1 MRSRRA
7 AIALAAYLAALAACG
22 CTAPTVGQDK
32 PVWPPAR
39 FIVKPRTPVRSEAE
53 ITALV
58 RSKLER
64 PERVRLYRPMS
75 GGAWVFEMVPAD
87 AREEVPAVVD
97 RLRAS
102 GAFEYVEVDAAVTI
116 R

>member
-1 MRSRRA
+1 MM
-7 AIALAAYLAALAACG
+7 LAASMAALAACG
-22 CTAPTVGQDK
+22 CTAPATGQDK

-39 FIVKPRTPVRSEAE
+39 FIVKPRAPVADEAE

-58 RSKLER
+58 RSRLDR
-64 PERVRLYRPMS
+64 PERVRLYRQMS
-75 GGAWVFEMVPAD
+75 GGAWVFEMVPPD
-87 AREEVPAVVD
+87 ARDEVPAVVD

-102 GAFEYVEVDAAVTI
+102 GAFEYVEIDAVVTI

>member
-1 MRSRRA
+1 MRRRV
-7 AIALAAYLAALAACG
+7 ITTLVAALAVCG
-22 CTAPTVGQDK
+22 TAGCAAPVASEDK

-39 FIVKPRTPVRSEAE
+39 FVVKPRTPVASEAE

-64 PERVRLYRPMS
+64 PERVRLYRQMS
-75 GGAWVFEMVPAD
+75 GGAWVFEMVPPD
-87 AREEVPAVVD
+87 ARDDVPAVVD

-102 GAFEYVEVDAAVTI
+102 GKFEYVEIDAPVTI